1 MRLIL
6 SLKSWIVIEIEKE
19 KENGQ
24 QGKKRMWSLLPE
36 LRSHSPKDKSA
47 MMAAVYRIWASF
59 PHHTTLPVPSV
70 V

>member
-6 SLKSWIVIEIEKE
+6 SLRSWIVIEIEKE